1 MGVREMAACDG
12 SVRDGVWGV
21 RLLRGISGVVAAGM
35 LVLTLVVAG
44 SAVLGEVWRYPGPG
58 GRTVGWHIGLAAVA
72 VVAQVFTDRR
82 RGLAAFSGSLVVF
95 VAAGYLLVTQWWN

>member
-1 MGVREMAACDG
+1 MVACDG
-12 SVRDGVWGV
+12 SARDGVRGV
-21 RLLRGISGVVAAGM
+21 RLLRGISGVIAAGM
-35 LVLTLVVAG
+35 VVLALVVAG

-58 GRTVGWHIGLAAVA
+58 GRMVGWHVGLAAVA